1 MLGGVSDTHPL
12 VWFATNQRQK
22 LGGAARRI
30 FEAADRRDG
39 SGLIVIPSIVL
50 HEVSS
55 LLIANR
61 VTLGRSFA
69 DWVTSIER
77 HGFFQIIDVTADMVV
92 QSSHLQAITD
102 PFDRLI
108 MGCSLLLEQPL
119 ITIDQQITDS
129 HLVETVWD

>member
-1 MLGGVSDTHPL
+1 MLAGVSDTHPL
-12 VWFATNQRQK
+12 LWFATSQHQK
-22 LGGAARRI
+22 LGRTARKI
-30 FEAADRRDG
+30 FEAADRKDG
-39 SGLIVIPSIVL
+39 SGLIIIPSIVL

-69 DWVTSIER
+69 DWINSIKR
-77 HGFFQIIDVTADMVV
+77 HGFFQIMDITADMIVE
-92 QSSHLQAITD
+92 SSHLKTIAD

-119 ITIDQQITDS
+119 ITIDREITDS